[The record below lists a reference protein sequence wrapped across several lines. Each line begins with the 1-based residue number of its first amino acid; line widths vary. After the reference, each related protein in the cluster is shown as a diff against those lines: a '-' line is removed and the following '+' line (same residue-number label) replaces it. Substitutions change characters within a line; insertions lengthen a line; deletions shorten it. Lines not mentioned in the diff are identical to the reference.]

1 MCQYNTNQ
9 QEIRTHHQEMET
21 DTFSEACLEDTINI
35 NDLVMS
41 SDTEKMVRLYYDDY
55 DDDTI
60 TTANNQKMI
69 RYLKNKN
76 NDDKSKK

>member
-1 MCQYNTNQ
+1 M
-9 QEIRTHHQEMET
+9 M
-21 DTFSEACLEDTINI
+21 D
-35 NDLVMS
+35 
-41 SDTEKMVRLYYDDY
+41 DTEKMVRLYYDDY

-76 NDDKSKK
+76 NHDESKK